1 MSYFDDPLH
10 STGALTTALSTHAS
24 AVQGVGTIIQGKF
37 YGGFKKGNYFTK
49 LPQMR
54 TNFSRGRGGGGDY
67 SRRPIIQGNTVSY
80 KVCFITSLR

>member
-54 TNFSRGRGGGGDY
+54 TNFSRGRGRGRRLFEEAYY
-67 SRRPIIQGNTVSY
+67 SRKYG
-80 KVCFITSLR
+80 KL